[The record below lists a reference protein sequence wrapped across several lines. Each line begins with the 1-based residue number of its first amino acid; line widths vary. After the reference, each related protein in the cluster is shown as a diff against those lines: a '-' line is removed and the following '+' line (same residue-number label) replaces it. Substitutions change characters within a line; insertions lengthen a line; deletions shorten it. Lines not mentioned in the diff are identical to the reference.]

1 MSHRQRGSLQKIH
14 LRSALKYTIIWKQV
28 TPKRENQVASRF
40 MFSYLSYTA
49 QACHL
54 REEYCLFLLIIEM
67 TDCELVV
74 EELIDLISV
83 K

>member
-1 MSHRQRGSLQKIH
+1 MWKSLKDSPEICFEI
-14 LRSALKYTIIWKQV
+14 YNYMEED

-40 MFSYLSYTA
+40 MFNYLSYTA
-49 QACHL
+49 QAHHF

-67 TDCELVV
+67 TDCGLVV